1 MRRRLVEQGFGADR
15 GFRWRGGEISRL
27 EGLSD
32 AVFAFAVTLLVVS
45 LEVPETFDELLKVL
59 RGFFA
64 FAVCFSILFWVWY
77 DHYRFFRRYGLADG
91 LTTTLTGVLL
101 FLVLFYV
108 YPMKFLF
115 SMLFDQML
123 GTARADAIRPEQ
135 VPLLMVVYGAGFI
148 AVQLVF
154 VLLYLR
160 AYRLADTLELDA
172 YERLATR
179 GEIQGFT
186 LNILAGL
193 TSIAIV
199 TIGGPDA
206 AFWSGMAYM
215 LILPVQVVNGRLMRT
230 RMQAAATSSAEPQSR
245 R

>member
-1 MRRRLVEQGFGADR
+1 MRRQLAQQGFGADR

-45 LEVPETFDELLKVL
+45 LEVPETFDELLQVL

-64 FAVCFSILFWVWY
+64 FAVCFAILFWVWY

-91 LTTTLTGVLL
+91 ITTILTGVLL
-101 FLVLFYV
+101 FIVLFYV

-115 SMLFDQML
+115 TTLFDQML
-123 GTARADAIRPEQ
+123 GDALANAIEPRQ
-135 VPLLMVVYGAGFI
+135 VPQLMLVYGAGFI

-154 VLLYLR
+154 ILLYLH
-160 AYRLADTLELDA
+160 AYRLADSLELDD
-172 YERLATR
+172 YERLTTR
-179 GEIQGFT
+179 SELQGFG
-186 LNILAGL
+186 LNMLIGLA
-193 TSIAIV
+193 SIAIV
-199 TIGGPDA
+199 TVGGPDA

-215 LILPVQVVNGRLMRT
+215 LIMPAQTVNGRLMRT
-230 RMQAAATSSAEPQSR
+230 RIRQAATTPRQ
-245 R
+245 

>member
-1 MRRRLVEQGFGADR
+1 MRRRLEQQGFGADH
-15 GFRWRGGEISRL
+15 GFRWRGGDISRL

-45 LEVPETFDELLKVL
+45 LEVPETFDELLHVL

-64 FAVCFSILFWVWY
+64 FAVCFAILFWVWF

-91 LTTTLTGVLL
+91 YTTALTGALL
-101 FLVLFYV
+101 FIVLFYV

-115 SMLFDQML
+115 TRLFDQLL
-123 GTARADAIRPEQ
+123 GDAPAGAIEPGQ
-135 VPLLMVVYGAGFI
+135 VPLLMLVYGAGFI

-154 VLLYLR
+154 ILLYLR
-160 AYRLADTLELDA
+160 AWRLADDLELTD
-172 YERLATR
+172 YERLTTR
-179 GEIQGFT
+179 SEMQGFAI
-186 LNILAGL
+186 NVAIGL

-199 TIGGPDA
+199 AVGGPDA

-215 LILPVQVVNGRLMRT
+215 LIMPLQIVNGRIMGGRIRQT
-230 RMQAAATSSAEPQSR
+230 SATSAQP
-245 R
+245 

>member
-1 MRRRLVEQGFGADR
+1 MRRQLAQHGLGADR

-45 LEVPETFDELLKVL
+45 LEVPETFDELLLVL

-64 FAVCFSILFWVWY
+64 FAVCFAILFWVWY

-91 LTTTLTGVLL
+91 ITTILTGVLL
-101 FLVLFYV
+101 FIVLFYV

-115 SMLFDQML
+115 TMLFDQLFGQAPMQAIEPRQMPQLML
-123 GTARADAIRPEQ
+123 
-135 VPLLMVVYGAGFI
+135 VYGAGFI

-154 VLLYLR
+154 ILLYLH
-160 AYRLADTLELDA
+160 AYQLADH
-172 YERLATR
+172 ERLTTR
-179 GEIQGFT
+179 SELQGFG
-186 LNILAGL
+186 LNMLVGLA
-193 TSIAIV
+193 SIAIV
-199 TIGGPDA
+199 TVGGPDA

-215 LILPVQVVNGRLMRT
+215 LIMPVQTVNGRLMRT
-230 RMQAAATSSAEPQSR
+230 RIRQAATTPR
-245 R
+245 P

>member
-1 MRRRLVEQGFGADR
+1 MRRQLAQQGFGADR

-45 LEVPETFDELLKVL
+45 LEVPETFDELLQVL

-64 FAVCFSILFWVWY
+64 FAVCFAILFWVWY

-91 LTTTLTGVLL
+91 ITTILTGVLL
-101 FLVLFYV
+101 FIVLFYV

-115 SMLFDQML
+115 TTLFDQML
-123 GTARADAIRPEQ
+123 GDALANAIEPRQ
-135 VPLLMVVYGAGFI
+135 VPQLMLVYGAGFI

-154 VLLYLR
+154 ILLYLH
-160 AYRLADTLELDA
+160 AYRLADSLELDD
-172 YERLATR
+172 YERLTTR
-179 GEIQGFT
+179 SELQGFG
-186 LNILAGL
+186 LNILIGL
-193 TSIAIV
+193 ASIAIV
-199 TIGGPDA
+199 TVGGPDA

-215 LILPVQVVNGRLMRT
+215 LIMPAQTVNGRLMRT
-230 RMQAAATSSAEPQSR
+230 RIRQAATTPRQ
-245 R
+245 

>member
-1 MRRRLVEQGFGADR
+1 MRRRLAHQGFGADK

-64 FAVCFSILFWVWY
+64 FAVCFGILFWVWY
-77 DHYRFFRRYGLADG
+77 EHYRFFRRYGLADG
-91 LTTTLTGVLL
+91 VTTALTGVLL
-101 FLVLFYV
+101 FIVLFYV

-115 SMLFDQML
+115 TMLFDQL
-123 GTARADAIRPEQ
+123 FGEAPANVIRPSQAPE
-135 VPLLMVVYGAGFI
+135 LMLIYGAGFI

-160 AYRLADTLELDA
+160 AYHLAGALELDA

-179 GEIQGFT
+179 SEAQAFA
-186 LNILAGL
+186 LNALVGL
-193 TSIAIV
+193 TSIGIAV
-199 TIGGPDA
+199 VGGPDA
-206 AFWSGMAYM
+206 SFWSGMAYM
-215 LILPVQVVNGRLMRT
+215 LIWPLQVLNGRIMGT
-230 RMQAAATSSAEPQSR
+230 RIR
-245 R
+245 RVADTRP

>member
-1 MRRRLVEQGFGADR
+1 MRRQLAQQGFGADR

-45 LEVPETFDELLKVL
+45 LEVPETFDELLQVL

-64 FAVCFSILFWVWY
+64 FAVCFAILFWVWY

-91 LTTTLTGVLL
+91 ITTILTGVLL
-101 FLVLFYV
+101 FIVLFYV

-115 SMLFDQML
+115 TTLFDQML
-123 GTARADAIRPEQ
+123 GDALANAIERRQ
-135 VPLLMVVYGAGFI
+135 VPQLMLVYGAGFI

-154 VLLYLR
+154 ILLYLH
-160 AYRLADTLELDA
+160 AYRLADSLELDD
-172 YERLATR
+172 YERLTTR
-179 GEIQGFT
+179 SELQGFG
-186 LNILAGL
+186 LNILIGL
-193 TSIAIV
+193 ASIAIV
-199 TIGGPDA
+199 TVGGPDA

-215 LILPVQVVNGRLMRT
+215 LIMPAQTVNGRLMRT
-230 RMQAAATSSAEPQSR
+230 RIRQAATTPRQ
-245 R
+245 

>member
-1 MRRRLVEQGFGADR
+1 MRRRLAQQGFGADR

-45 LEVPETFDELLKVL
+45 LEVPATFDELLKVL

-91 LTTTLTGVLL
+91 ITTTLTGVLL

-115 SMLFDQML
+115 SMLFDQL
-123 GTARADAIRPEQ
+123 FGEAPADVIEPRQ
-135 VPLLMVVYGAGFI
+135 VPLLMLVYGAGFI

-154 VLLYLR
+154 ALLYLR
-160 AYRLADTLELDA
+160 AYRLADTLDLDA
-172 YERLATR
+172 YERLMTR
-179 GEIQGFT
+179 SEIQGFG
-186 LNILAGL
+186 LNVLVGLA
-193 TSIAIV
+193 SIAIV
-199 TIGGPDA
+199 TVGGPDA

-215 LILPVQVVNGRLMRT
+215 LIMPLQTVNGRLMRT
-230 RMQAAATSSAEPQSR
+230 RIRRAETTSAS
-245 R
+245 

>member
-1 MRRRLVEQGFGADR
+1 MRRQLAQQGFGADR

-45 LEVPETFDELLKVL
+45 LEVPETFDQLLQVL

-64 FAVCFSILFWVWY
+64 FAVCFAILFWVWY

-91 LTTTLTGVLL
+91 ITTILTGVLL
-101 FLVLFYV
+101 FIVLFYV

-115 SMLFDQML
+115 TTLFDQML
-123 GTARADAIRPEQ
+123 GDALANAIEPRQ
-135 VPLLMVVYGAGFI
+135 VPQLMLVYGAGFI

-154 VLLYLR
+154 ILLYLH
-160 AYRLADTLELDA
+160 AYRLADSLELDD
-172 YERLATR
+172 YERLTTR
-179 GEIQGFT
+179 SELQGFG
-186 LNILAGL
+186 LNILIGL
-193 TSIAIV
+193 ASIAIV
-199 TIGGPDA
+199 TVGGPDA

-215 LILPVQVVNGRLMRT
+215 LIMPAQTVNGRLMRT
-230 RMQAAATSSAEPQSR
+230 RIRQAATTPRQ
-245 R
+245 

>member
-1 MRRRLVEQGFGADR
+1 MRRRLAQHGFGADR

-45 LEVPETFDELLKVL
+45 LEVPETFDELLRVL

-64 FAVCFSILFWVWY
+64 FAVCFAILFWVWY

-91 LTTTLTGVLL
+91 ITTTLTGVLL
-101 FLVLFYV
+101 FIVLFYV

-115 SMLFDQML
+115 SSLFDQL
-123 GTARADAIRPEQ
+123 FGDAPAQAIEPRQ
-135 VPLLMVVYGAGFI
+135 MPLLMLIYGVGFI
-148 AVQLVF
+148 AVQSVF
-154 VLLYLR
+154 ILLYLR
-160 AYRLADTLELDA
+160 AYRLADDLELNT
-172 YERLATR
+172 YERLTTR
-179 GEIQGFT
+179 AEIQGFG
-186 LNILAGL
+186 LNVAIGL
-193 TSIAIV
+193 LSIAIV
-199 TIGGPDA
+199 TIGGPEA

-215 LILPVQVVNGRLMRT
+215 LIMPVQMLNGRLMGT
-230 RMQAAATSSAEPQSR
+230 RIRQSETTSPGQPR

>member
-1 MRRRLVEQGFGADR
+1 MRRQLTQHGFGADR

-45 LEVPETFDELLKVL
+45 LEVPETFDELLLVL

-64 FAVCFSILFWVWY
+64 FAVCFAILFWVWY

-91 LTTTLTGVLL
+91 ITTILTGVLL
-101 FLVLFYV
+101 FIVLFYV

-115 SMLFDQML
+115 TTLFDQLFGQAPVQAIEPRQMPQLML
-123 GTARADAIRPEQ
+123 
-135 VPLLMVVYGAGFI
+135 VYGAGFI

-154 VLLYLR
+154 ILLYLH
-160 AYRLADTLELDA
+160 AYQLAAGLELDDH
-172 YERLATR
+172 ERLTTR
-179 GEIQGFT
+179 SELQGFG
-186 LNILAGL
+186 LNMLVGLA
-193 TSIAIV
+193 SIAIV
-199 TIGGPDA
+199 TVGGPDA

-215 LILPVQVVNGRLMRT
+215 LIMPVQTVNGRLMRT
-230 RMQAAATSSAEPQSR
+230 RIRQAATTPRQ
-245 R
+245 

>member
-1 MRRRLVEQGFGADR
+1 MRRQLAQQGFGADR

-45 LEVPETFDELLKVL
+45 LEVPETFDQLLQVL

-64 FAVCFSILFWVWY
+64 FAVCFAILFWVWY

-91 LTTTLTGVLL
+91 ITTILTGVLL
-101 FLVLFYV
+101 FIVLFYV

-115 SMLFDQML
+115 TTLFDQML
-123 GTARADAIRPEQ
+123 GDALANAIERRQ
-135 VPLLMVVYGAGFI
+135 VPQLMLVYGAGFI

-154 VLLYLR
+154 ILLYLH
-160 AYRLADTLELDA
+160 AYRLADSLELDD
-172 YERLATR
+172 YERLTTR
-179 GEIQGFT
+179 SELQGFG
-186 LNILAGL
+186 LNMLIGLA
-193 TSIAIV
+193 SIAIV
-199 TIGGPDA
+199 TVGGPDA

-215 LILPVQVVNGRLMRT
+215 LIMPAQTVNGRLMRT
-230 RMQAAATSSAEPQSR
+230 RIRQAATTPRQ
-245 R
+245 

>member
-1 MRRRLVEQGFGADR
+1 MRRQLAQQGFGADR

-45 LEVPETFDELLKVL
+45 LEVPETFDELLQVL

-64 FAVCFSILFWVWY
+64 FAVCFAILFWVWY

-91 LTTTLTGVLL
+91 ITTILTGVLL
-101 FLVLFYV
+101 FIVLFYV

-115 SMLFDQML
+115 TTLFDQML
-123 GTARADAIRPEQ
+123 GDALANAIERRQ
-135 VPLLMVVYGAGFI
+135 VPQLMLVYGAGFI

-154 VLLYLR
+154 ILLYLH
-160 AYRLADTLELDA
+160 AYRLADSLELDD
-172 YERLATR
+172 YERLTTR
-179 GEIQGFT
+179 SELQGFG
-186 LNILAGL
+186 LNILIGL
-193 TSIAIV
+193 ASIAIV
-199 TIGGPDA
+199 TVGGPDA

-215 LILPVQVVNGRLMRT
+215 LIMPAQTVNGRLMRT
-230 RMQAAATSSAEPQSR
+230 RIRQAATTTRQ
-245 R
+245 

>member
-1 MRRRLVEQGFGADR
+1 MRRRLEHQGFGADH
-15 GFRWRGGEISRL
+15 GFRWRGGDISRL

-45 LEVPETFDELLKVL
+45 LEVPETFDELLHVL

-64 FAVCFSILFWVWY
+64 FAVCFAILFWVWF

-91 LTTTLTGVLL
+91 YTTALTGALL
-101 FLVLFYV
+101 FIVLFYV

-115 SMLFDQML
+115 SILFDQWF
-123 GTARADAIRPEQ
+123 GDAPTGAIEPGQ
-135 VPLLMVVYGAGFI
+135 VPLLMLVYGAGFI

-154 VLLYLR
+154 ILLYLR
-160 AYRLADTLELDA
+160 AWRLADDLELTD
-172 YERLATR
+172 YERLTTR
-179 GEIQGFT
+179 SEMQGFAI
-186 LNILAGL
+186 NVAIGL

-199 TIGGPDA
+199 AVGGPDA

-215 LILPVQVVNGRLMRT
+215 LIMPLQIVNGRIMGGRIRQT
-230 RMQAAATSSAEPQSR
+230 SATSAQP
-245 R
+245 

>member
-1 MRRRLVEQGFGADR
+1 MRRQLAQQGFGADR

-45 LEVPETFDELLKVL
+45 LEVPETFDQLLQVL

-64 FAVCFSILFWVWY
+64 FAVCFAILFWVWY

-91 LTTTLTGVLL
+91 ITTILTGVLL
-101 FLVLFYV
+101 FIVLFYV

-115 SMLFDQML
+115 TTLFDQML
-123 GTARADAIRPEQ
+123 GDALANAIEPRQ
-135 VPLLMVVYGAGFI
+135 VPQLMLVYGAGFI

-154 VLLYLR
+154 ILLYLH
-160 AYRLADTLELDA
+160 AYRLADSLELDD
-172 YERLATR
+172 YERLTTR
-179 GEIQGFT
+179 SELQGFG
-186 LNILAGL
+186 LNMLIGLA
-193 TSIAIV
+193 SIAIV
-199 TIGGPDA
+199 TVGGPDA

-215 LILPVQVVNGRLMRT
+215 LIMPAQTVNGRLMRT
-230 RMQAAATSSAEPQSR
+230 RIRQAATTTRQ
-245 R
+245 